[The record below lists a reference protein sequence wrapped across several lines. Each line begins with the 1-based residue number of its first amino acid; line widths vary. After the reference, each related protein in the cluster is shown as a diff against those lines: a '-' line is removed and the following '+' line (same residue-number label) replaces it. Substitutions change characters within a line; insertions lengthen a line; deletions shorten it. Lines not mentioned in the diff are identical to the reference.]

1 MASVAQA
8 WGRPSL
14 LYTLRLR
21 GRALVCAVLLMASL
35 RLVAPA
41 FCLMKPASPASAPH
55 ACCGAGLRALD
66 PACCATPHPMIGT
79 THAPVTM
86 PIDESIATAR
96 LEPPVV
102 QVRWALL
109 RPTDRTRS
117 PPRSPILRV

>member
-8 WGRPSL
+8 SGRPSL

-41 FCLMKPASPASAPH
+41 LCLMKPASPASAPH

-79 THAPVTM
+79 THAPATM
-86 PIDESIATAR
+86 PIDASIAVAR
-96 LEPPVV
+96 LEPAA
-102 QVRWALL
+102 QARWHLL
-109 RPTDRTRS
+109 QPSDRTHS
-117 PPRSPILRV
+117 PPLSPVLRV